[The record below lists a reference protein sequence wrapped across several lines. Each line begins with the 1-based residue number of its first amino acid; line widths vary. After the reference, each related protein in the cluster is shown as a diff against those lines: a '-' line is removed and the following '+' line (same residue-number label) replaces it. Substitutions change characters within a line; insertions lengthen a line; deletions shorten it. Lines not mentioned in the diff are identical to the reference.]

1 MKNKKIGFC
10 ITGSF
15 CTFEK
20 ILPEIKKI
28 IEEGN
33 SVFPVLSFNVATTD
47 TRFYQAK
54 NFYDDIFSITGNK
67 PITTI
72 AAAEPFGPSNKM
84 DLMII
89 APCTG
94 NTLAKLNNAITDTP
108 VLMACKA
115 HLRNNLP
122 LLIAVSTND
131 GLSANGKNIGE
142 LINKKNIYFVPFSQ
156 DNCKDKSNSLVA
168 HYDLLFSSAKA
179 ALELTQIQPILLR

>member
-15 CTFEK
+15 CTFGK
-20 ILPEIKKI
+20 VLSEIKKFV
-28 IEEGN
+28 EEGN
-33 SVFPVLSFNVATTD
+33 SVFPVFSFNVATID
-47 TRFYQAK
+47 TRFYKAK
-54 NFYDDIFSITGNK
+54 AFYDDVFALTNNA

-72 AAAEPFGPSNKM
+72 AGAEPFGPSNKM

-156 DNCKDKSNSLVA
+156 DNYVDKSNSIIA
-168 HYDLLFSSAKA
+168 HYDMLFDSADA
-179 ALELTQIQPILLR
+179 AIKLTQIQPLLVR

>member
-15 CTFEK
+15 CTFK
-20 ILPEIKKI
+20 RIIPEIKKI
-28 IEEGN
+28 VEAGN
-33 SVFPVLSFNVATTD
+33 SVFPVLSYNVANTD
-47 TRFYQAK
+47 TRFYKAK
-54 NFYDDIFSITGNK
+54 NFYEDILAITGNK

-72 AAAEPFGPSNKM
+72 AGAEPFGPSNKM

-115 HLRNNLP
+115 HLRNNIP
-122 LLIAVSTND
+122 LLVALSTND

-142 LINKKNIYFVPFSQ
+142 LVNKKNIYFVPFSQ
-156 DNCKDKSNSLVA
+156 DNPKGKSNSIIA
-168 HYDLLFSSAKA
+168 HYDLLFPSAVEAMK
-179 ALELTQIQPILLR
+179 LTQIQPILMR

>member
-15 CTFEK
+15 CTFER
-20 ILPEIKKI
+20 ILPELKKI
-28 IEEGN
+28 CEGN
-33 SVFPVLSFNVATTD
+33 EVFPIMSDNAATTD
-47 TRFYQAK
+47 TRFFKAEDFFNK
-54 NFYDDIFSITGNK
+54 IWEIAGKK
-67 PITTI
+67 PITSI
-72 AAAEPFGPSNKM
+72 AQAEAFGPKNKM
-84 DLMII
+84 DLMIV

-94 NTLAKLNNAITDTP
+94 NTLAKLNHGITDTP

-142 LINKKNIYFVPFSQ
+142 LLNKKNIYFVPFTQ
-156 DNCKDKSNSLVA
+156 DDCIGKINSLVA
-168 HYDLLFSSAKA
+168 NYALLLEA
-179 ALELTQIQPILLR
+179 ANEALLGKQLQPVLSKE